1 MKLKNKSFTLEEI
14 VISLLVFLIS
24 LSIIFTI
31 YSNLLNA
38 HISIQRELAGYQNI
52 KFALDK
58 IYADLKIAQDISTS
72 TNKIEFIRT
81 SDCATITLIYATS
94 PEDGRGYLEYQI
106 KNNTTTLTDVNLV
119 DIKNFNYLIIKNI
132 ASSTLDYFMYSV
144 KLITISL
151 NGNFLNESNSSYSKP
166 FNIQLSI
173 FPLPSSYNA
182 KVCNNN

>member
-1 MKLKNKSFTLEEI
+1 MELKNKSFTLEEI

-24 LSIIFTI
+24 LSIIFSI

-58 IYADLKIAQDISTS
+58 IYADLKIAQDINTS

-94 PEDGRGYLEYQI
+94 LEDGRGYLEYQI

-132 ASSTLDYFMYSV
+132 ASSTLDDYFMYSA

-166 FNIQLSI
+166 FNIQLSV
-173 FPLPSSYNA
+173 FPLPSSYNE
-182 KVCNNN
+182 KVCK